1 MGRPPFLCSTRYYI
15 TRRNVCVRLCIYDM
29 NQKLL
34 LMKRSVFVLF
44 IASLMVVFS
53 CERLG
58 VSSTVV
64 SYRGEVEQTKA
75 IEGELYNL
83 TIVIAVQNNDFCSIY
98 TGMTSSNETG
108 KVLISNERVRTGCRI
123 IYGEN
128 GFIII
133 DGTSGKQIA
142 KGENLE
148 ETQWQRE
155 IVLDWDEPI
164 CEEWVL
170 YAEKYGWE
178 KPCRMRVNV
187 NLYDDIV
194 DY

>member
-1 MGRPPFLCSTRYYI
+1 MVKFCQTNSGVGDESISRIGRIIDDEYAIDIPLSVLRELLKRIEKEVNDPEQFRVHNDESFILKSFAFAGFEEE
-15 TRRNVCVRLCIYDM
+15 L
-29 NQKLL
+29 NQAKEDAKLIQ
-34 LMKRSVFVLF
+34 RV
-44 IASLMVVFS
+44 
-53 CERLG
+53 
-58 VSSTVV
+58 
-64 SYRGEVEQTKA
+64 Y
-75 IEGELYNL
+75 
-83 TIVIAVQNNDFCSIY
+83 NDFCSIY
-98 TGMTSSNETG
+98 TGMTSSYETG
-108 KVLISNERVRTGCRI
+108 KVLISNEKVRTGCRI

-133 DGTSGKQIA
+133 DGTSGKLIA

-148 ETQWQRE
+148 ENQWQRE